1 MNIGEFF
8 RAATRPAVTVIFA
21 ATIAQVVVE
30 QIPAPQWFVALSV
43 SIVAFWFG
51 ERTIGHIKAKNQNE
65 AKRLKAKRN
74 L

>member
-1 MNIGEFF
+1 MNIADFF

-30 QIPAPQWFVALSV
+30 QIPTPQWFVALSV

-51 ERTIGHIKAKNQNE
+51 ERTITHIKEK
-65 AKRLKAKRN
+65 K
-74 L
+74 